1 MAIPDLKDNEV
12 GTTSVV
18 FRDVL
23 FLTLA
28 CFLII
33 IVLLLPHIAV
43 DQEKD
48 KDEDPPGLVIV
59 EISWQP
65 KTHTDIDLWV
75 KSPNDARAIGYSNQN
90 GKGFNL
96 LRDDLGSDNDPLP
109 ENYENAYARGLT
121 DGEYIVNVHAY
132 SDRDNALPLRV
143 YCAGRVKGSHSS
155 TVIGKKVVILKRL
168 YQEITVF
175 RFVLKDGRLDGRV
188 YDVPIKLRSST
199 TTPESQ

>member
-109 ENYENAYARGLT
+109 ENYENAYARGLA

-132 SDRDNALPLRV
+132 SDRDKALPLRV
-143 YCAGRVKGSHSS
+143 YCAVRVKGSHSS

-175 RFVLKDGRLDGRV
+175 RFVLKDGRLDGLV
-188 YDVPIKLRSST
+188 YDVPIKLRSTT

>member
-33 IVLLLPHIAV
+33 IVLLLPHIAI
-43 DQEKD
+43 DEEKE
-48 KDEDPPGLVIV
+48 KQEDPPGTVIV
-59 EISWQP
+59 EISWAP
-65 KTHTDIDLWV
+65 DTHTDIDLWV
-75 KSPNDARAIGYSNQN
+75 KSPNDVQPIGYSNQN

-96 LRDDLGSDNDPLP
+96 LRDDLGSSNDPLP
-109 ENYENAYARGLT
+109 ENYENAYARGLA

-132 SDRDNALPLRV
+132 SDRDKALPLEV
-143 YCAGRVKGSHSS
+143 YCAVRLKGNHSS
-155 TVIGKKVVILKRL
+155 TKIANKIVILQRL

-175 RFVLKDGRLDGRV
+175 RFVLKDGKLFGLV
-188 YDVPIKLRSST
+188 YDVPIKLRSLALD
-199 TTPESQ
+199 

>member
-43 DQEKD
+43 DEEQK
-48 KDEDPPGLVIV
+48 KQEDPPGTVIV
-59 EISWQP
+59 EISWKP
-65 KTHTDIDLWV
+65 GTHTDVDLWV
-75 KSPNDARAIGYSNQN
+75 KSPNDVRPIGYSNQN
-90 GKGFNL
+90 GRGFNL
-96 LRDDLGSDNDPLP
+96 LRDDLGSANDPLP
-109 ENYENAYARGLT
+109 ENYENAYARGLA

-132 SDRDNALPLRV
+132 SDRGKALPLRV
-143 YCAGRVKGSHSS
+143 HCAVRLKGQYAS
-155 TVIGKKVVILKRL
+155 TNIAKKVVTLSRL

-175 RFVLKDGRLDGRV
+175 RFILKDGKLHGLV
-188 YDVPIKLRSST
+188 YDVPIKLRSQ
-199 TTPESQ
+199 PLGQEQ